1 MVTLDSMIGFY
12 SSFGYLSVFGVL
24 LLCGFG
30 FPLPEDI
37 SLIAGGIIS
46 GMGYTNIHLMV
57 LVGFAGVMVGD
68 SIIYNVGRYFGVKV
82 FDKKIV
88 ARSINSQWYDRI
100 LKSFQKNGK
109 WVLFA
114 ARFMPGLRTPIFLTA
129 GITKFVPFTTFFII
143 DGLAAL
149 VSVPVWVYIGYLG
162 ASNREMLLHWIRDT
176 KIGIVILLAVILLV
190 WFISRMINKRI
201 QKAEIVIDEDKDTT
215 NMKD

>member
-1 MVTLDSMIGFY
+1 MIGFY

-46 GMGYTNIHLMV
+46 GMGYTNIHLMII
-57 LVGFAGVMVGD
+57 VGFAGVMAGD
-68 SIIYNVGRYFGVKV
+68 CIIYNIGRFFGVRL
-82 FDKKIV
+82 FEKKFV
-88 ARSINSQWYDRI
+88 ARSINHQWYDRI

-129 GITKFVPFTTFFII
+129 GITKFVPFRTFFII

-149 VSVPVWVYIGYLG
+149 ISAPVWVCIGYLG
-162 ASNREMLLHWIRDT
+162 ASNRAMLLHWIRDT
-176 KIGIVILLAVILLV
+176 RIGIVILLAVILSV
-190 WFISRMINKRI
+190 WFISRIINKRI
-201 QKAEIVIDEDKDTT
+201 QKAEIVVDEEPYNCEKK
-215 NMKD
+215 N